1 MRRIKELLK
10 NYFRHFLFLVRV
22 EGESGWPYLVP
33 GKRYFA
39 SNLLVPRAGD
49 WAVFRNPYE
58 SGGRILI
65 KRVGAV
71 LDGEYIMESMVSWGS
86 SSRDFGLVERRFVLG
101 RVWI

>member
-39 SNLLVPRAGD
+39 SGFVAPRVGD
-49 WAVFRNPYE
+49 WAVFENPRDR
-58 SGGRILI
+58 GRILI
-65 KRVGAV
+65 KRVKASAG
-71 LDGEYIMESMVSWGS
+71 GKYIMEGAVSWGS